1 MNRLLIALLAGL
13 LASYGC
19 SSGKISD
26 GEGEGEAEDGGE
38 TVVGEGDPT
47 AITIEITSPERGALS
62 DAAEVTV
69 AGRAS
74 SAQGGISEITVNGT
88 AVEVGGDGTFQ
99 APVALAQ
106 GITLIET
113 VASDEAGNQA
123 VDARGVLA
131 GTLVDAATPVADGVV
146 ANISGEAMSGLSD
159 TVSEFAN
166 GTDFTA
172 LATSLNPVVDTGDGC
187 NDAKVFVESIEHSG
201 VDVAATPAA
210 GSIAADVTINGLIV
224 SGRVEFEAVC
234 VGGSASF
241 TMSADSYDVTGS
253 IVPALAGSDISITL
267 ENLTSV
273 FNGFNIDVN
282 NVPGFIESLFEGTAR
297 DRIAEILRDQIG
309 QMIPPLANDFL
320 GGFLGESLTIPILGQ
335 NLSLTVAPT
344 EMNWTEQGG
353 TIAIDTTAL
362 VEGVEGAQYL
372 SSPTERPSDA
382 DLGGAGIRIAVA
394 DDVLNQLL
402 ASVWASGALDGTMLP
417 LPGDALSAAFGA
429 DVESAELTLIL
440 PPVANFDTT
449 TGVARLTIG
458 DLQLEA
464 FSPEGES
471 LAAFVLSADIEL
483 AVESRSDGGVKIIT
497 QAPRI
502 VAQVL
507 SQSDALAVPLTSEKV
522 AAIAELGITQISL
535 LADDL
540 LANIPVPGLDGA
552 TIDSPT
558 LQPAGGYLLMGGNL
572 VFP

>member
-1 MNRLLIALLAGL
+1 
-13 LASYGC
+13 
-19 SSGKISD
+19 
-26 GEGEGEAEDGGE
+26 
-38 TVVGEGDPT
+38 
-47 AITIEITSPERGALS
+47 
-62 DAAEVTV
+62 
-69 AGRAS
+69 
-74 SAQGGISEITVNGT
+74 
-88 AVEVGGDGTFQ
+88 
-99 APVALAQ
+99 
-106 GITLIET
+106 
-113 VASDEAGNQA
+113 
-123 VDARGVLA
+123 
-131 GTLVDAATPVADGVV
+131 
-146 ANISGEAMSGLSD
+146 
-159 TVSEFAN
+159 
-166 GTDFTA
+166 
-172 LATSLNPVVDTGDGC
+172 
-187 NDAKVFVESIEHSG
+187 VFVESIEHSG

-417 LPGDALSAAFGA
+417 LPGDALSAAFGGE
-429 DVESAELTLIL
+429 VESAELTMIL
-440 PPVANFDTT
+440 PPVANFDTE